1 MDTIVSLFSYSF
13 ILRAVLVGIMVSLCA
28 SVLGVNLVLKRYSMI
43 GDGLSHVSFG
53 ALALAAALNMAPL
66 MVSIPIVVIA
76 AFFLL
81 RISENSK
88 LSGDAAIAVFAS
100 SSLAFGIIITSL
112 TSGINAD
119 VCNYMFGSILAMSTT
134 DVYISII
141 LSVLVLIMYLVFYNR
156 IFAITFDEN
165 FSRATGVKV
174 NVYNMLI
181 AVLTALT
188 IVLGMRIMGS
198 LLISSL
204 IIFPA
209 LSAMRVCKFFKS
221 VIITSAIISVV
232 CFFFG
237 IIFSYALE
245 IPVGASVVCVN
256 LCTFLLFFITG
267 KIKEKN

>member
-1 MDTIVSLFSYSF
+1 MDIIISLFSYGF
-13 ILRAVLVGIMVSLCA
+13 IMRAVLVGIMVSLCA

-66 MVSIPIVVIA
+66 MVSVPIVVIA

-88 LSGDAAIAVFAS
+88 VSGDAAIAVFAS

-112 TSGINAD
+112 TTGINAD
-119 VCNYMFGSILAMSTT
+119 ICNYMFGSILAMSES
-134 DVYISII
+134 DVFISMI
-141 LSVLVLIMYLVFYNR
+141 LSVLVLIMYLIFYNR

-174 NVYNMLI
+174 NIYNMLI

-209 LSAMRVCKFFKS
+209 LSAMRVCKFFKG
-221 VIITSAIISVV
+221 VIICSALISII
-232 CFFFG
+232 CFFLG
-237 IIFSYALE
+237 IIFSYLFE
-245 IPVGASVVCVN
+245 IPVGASVVTVN
-256 LCTFLLFFITG
+256 LFTFIVFFTAG